1 MLVGISASVCVCVCK
16 CKQLWTYTLVWVRS
30 YWGNCLSGRL
40 SKCARVPVGVSAS
53 VCVCARVSMRQL
65 VCAYQGKASEKF
77 VDVTGVGA
85 AAAAAAA
92 ATAVA
97 GKHHQASSA
106 ISCVCELCV
115 WQVQSQSRKLSM
127 LIEIFCINR
136 RTCAAL
142 QLCFPFLCVPFF
154 QKLASRD

>member
-1 MLVGISASVCVCVCK
+1 MCVF
-16 CKQLWTYTLVWVRS
+16 
-30 YWGNCLSGRL
+30 
-40 SKCARVPVGVSAS
+40 VSANNYEPLRLYGCVVIGETVCLAACPS
-53 VCVCARVSMRQL
+53 VRVCLWVFLLVCVCARVSMRQL

-127 LIEIFCINR
+127 LIEIFCINK
-136 RTCAAL
+136 RTCASL